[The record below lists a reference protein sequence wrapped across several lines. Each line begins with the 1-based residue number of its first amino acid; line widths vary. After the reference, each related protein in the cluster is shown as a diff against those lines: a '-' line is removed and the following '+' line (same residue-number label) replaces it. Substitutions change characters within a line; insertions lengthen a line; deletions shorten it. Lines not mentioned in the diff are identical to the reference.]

1 LSAPNK
7 ILLLDQGFT
16 YVAPSVLEE
25 MYKPQV
31 VKARSPR
38 KGMRLPFSPRHPH
51 LLHHTGGFFEQRSIG
66 HPMPTTSSG
75 AHQQEEMMDIPQV

>member
-1 LSAPNK
+1 MFQFL
-7 ILLLDQGFT
+7 QGFT

-51 LLHHTGGFFEQRSIG
+51 LLHHHQMSPGGFFDQRTMG

-75 AHQQEEMMDIPQV
+75 TQHEEMMDIPQV